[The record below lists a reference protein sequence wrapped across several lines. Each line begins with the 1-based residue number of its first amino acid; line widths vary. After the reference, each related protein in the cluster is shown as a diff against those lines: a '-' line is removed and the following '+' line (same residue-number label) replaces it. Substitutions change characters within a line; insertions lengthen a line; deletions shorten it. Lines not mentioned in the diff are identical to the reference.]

1 MRKLRYIINFSLLWF
16 VILIGLTLMG
26 FMLDWLIGGWVPGER
41 VPFDAE
47 FGLILGALAV
57 PITLQIGRGSG
68 LLRG

>member
-16 VILIGLTLMG
+16 VTLILLTLVG
-26 FMLDWLIGGWVPGER
+26 FMLDWLIGGWVPGEQ

-47 FGLILGALAV
+47 FGLILGVLAV
-57 PITLQIGRGSG
+57 PITLQVGRGSG